1 MISNLSFSFLPQNK
15 LRSKS
20 SQGPGNDG
28 VCSSIALRSYSK
40 LMTLESVGWQ
50 MI

>member
-20 SQGPGNDG
+20 SQGPGNDS
-28 VCSSIALRSYSK
+28 VCSIALRSYSK